1 MLADAKDG
9 NRGLLSV
16 FFGSLLQRPRSDA
29 SLPQWSC
36 SMLFFVLVS
45 FGFNFDEGRHIF
57 SQHVRMCT
65 VGNCN
70 NVTFCNTC
78 RKKSVAHFLITHL
91 SHLWYHDH
99 HNTYVVAICNQQ
111 NDLSQNV
118 PTHCRFL
125 FCTISHSNANEQLSW
140 NFVFSC
146 YIQLLLPNIG
156 MKQEAIKRYNTR
168 RNVLLIK
175 TE

>member
-111 NDLSQNV
+111 TDLSQNV

-125 FCTISHSNANEQLSW
+125 FCTIRSFKCKWAVILK
-140 NFVFSC
+140 FRV
-146 YIQLLLPNIG
+146 QLLYTAVVTKYWN
-156 MKQEAIKRYNTR
+156 EAGSY
-168 RNVLLIK
+168 
-175 TE
+175 